1 MVFFDFDELEV
12 QAPQAAQAPQA
23 PDTKSVKLRAEPQA
37 ARGQAA
43 QAALALQVSRAQET
57 STLKDPSEKTY
68 QILQKVPSNSEDIVE
83 LTLKMLLSESN
94 DNLKF
99 AFQSVYESKDQSLK
113 ISSQATVQ
121 ELQHQLTP
129 SFGSLRLTGAQV
141 GARERFRRR
150 EKGWALEGHQALRPE
165 DQLQTLRF
173 NAVLLCQPRLGPVA
187 EIDLQPLRKEVQRA
201 QPGPARAVTT
211 ASPGDKVVTSV
222 KSAKSKE
229 LERSFPSKPLAQ
241 KVQHRWSKT
250 QEDQGAKPPED
261 LFAQALEMELEI
273 DRRLCLHKHVPK
285 HLEIQHGVFAWSATR
300 IFLVDA
306 LNEVLAQMKQAVQ
319 GSFLYTKELLC
330 GFALTSLCE
339 ALQKLMLEQN
349 EVRHIDIHRIHRH
362 HPQILKRDSPYGRF
376 IGAWHGLEA
385 CEMNFD
391 VQLHWHVHK
400 GVSKK
405 RKPCQ
410 ILVQCCANWKASTT
424 ATTKQE
430 QFLHCRRNCATHKI
444 HVLDWSSWA

>member
-83 LTLKMLLSESN
+83 LTLKM
-94 DNLKF
+94 
-99 AFQSVYESKDQSLK
+99 YESKDQSLK

-273 DRRLCLHKHVPK
+273 DPRL
-285 HLEIQHGVFAWSATR
+285 A
-300 IFLVDA
+300 
-306 LNEVLAQMKQAVQ
+306 
-319 GSFLYTKELLC
+319 
-330 GFALTSLCE
+330 
-339 ALQKLMLEQN
+339 
-349 EVRHIDIHRIHRH
+349 
-362 HPQILKRDSPYGRF
+362 
-376 IGAWHGLEA
+376 
-385 CEMNFD
+385 
-391 VQLHWHVHK
+391 
-400 GVSKK
+400 
-405 RKPCQ
+405 
-410 ILVQCCANWKASTT
+410 
-424 ATTKQE
+424 
-430 QFLHCRRNCATHKI
+430 
-444 HVLDWSSWA
+444 SSWWMP